1 MGIDSHNQLKLFD
14 FGSIT
19 HCNDEGFSEQVL
31 DDHFALATCIHFIV
45 SGVDPIAKANS
56 YAKVQQVL
64 STLKGGQGI
73 VDEAARDL

>member
-1 MGIDSHNQLKLFD
+1 MGIDTHNQLKLFD

-31 DDHFALATCIHFIV
+31 EDHFALATCIHFIA

-56 YAKVQQVL
+56 HAEVKRIF
-64 STLKGGQGI
+64 STLKDGRGI
-73 VDEAARDL
+73 VDEAAKDL